1 MSPIAATATT
11 GVISPR
17 GQDRAWP
24 RRMIQLRISG
34 AAAAASSSQR
44 RVECAS
50 QALSDAGPLV
60 EPIDTKPFLRRYQVR
75 KIPTASSTP
84 PTTATSSDRVSSPR
98 FTARTLAR
106 GRGPADDDRPRRAG
120 ERRARAR
127 ARPAARRPAEAIR
140 ARARRGE
147 RRLEHAALVGDR
159 QRGADRLEVVR
170 ALRRE
175 LELDL
180 GVVAGARRAHATPER
195 ERRARRDRARRRER
209 EAVRGVR
216 RLASAVGELQAG
228 LIRAPVA
235 RAARTRAA
243 ARQVVAQQ
251 ELRHRGHPR
260 VLPRLALGLA

>member
-11 GVISPR
+11 AVISPR

-44 RVECAS
+44 RIECAS
-50 QALSDAGPLV
+50 QPLSDAGPLV
-60 EPIDTKPFLRRYQVR
+60 EPMDTKPFLRRYQVR

-98 FTARTLAR
+98 FTARTLPR
-106 GRGPADDDRPRRAG
+106 RLGTGDDDRHRRAG
-120 ERRARAR
+120 ERRTRAR

-180 GVVAGARRAHATPER
+180 GVAAGARRAPAPPER
-195 ERRARRDRARRRER
+195 ERAARPSRALAPERA
-209 EAVRGVR
+209 
-216 RLASAVGELQAG
+216 AVGGGRRPA
-228 LIRAPVA
+228 
-235 RAARTRAA
+235 
-243 ARQVVAQQ
+243 
-251 ELRHRGHPR
+251 
-260 VLPRLALGLA
+260 